1 MNCLLKA
8 WEYAM
13 SVAHTDHK
21 VLIAHAFR
29 GDGDFMPHAFNIDL
43 CCNLAIDISDA
54 NPHFENNENIRMNLA
69 EYLKEQ
75 QIDAGKFLGFKTY
88 TLKEYNKKFFK
99 ENGVHMFYDLRVFT
113 EEHGYVPLI

>member
-13 SVAHTDHK
+13 SQAHTEHK

-29 GDGDFMPHAFNIDL
+29 GEGNGMPHAFNIDL

-54 NPHFENNENIRMNLA
+54 NPHFENNGNIKMSLA
-69 EYLKEQ
+69 EFLKEQ
-75 QIDAGKFLGFKTY
+75 QIDAGRFLGFKTY
-88 TLKEYNKKFFK
+88 TLKEYNKILVK
-99 ENGVHMFYDLRVFT
+99 ENWTHKFYDLRIMT
-113 EEHGYVPLI
+113 KDYKYVPLI